1 MRCSKMTE
9 EFMRANPEK
18 YYFDYKELI
27 LQCITEYETIETF
40 YDRIQKVLPKCLK
53 NLQIDIKLFE
63 TTHKRYEIPIL
74 FAEIIYIIVREAAKD
89 SSTNSFVS
97 LLKNNKFNKLSFDN
111 KLKFII
117 MVFDELKKDYPTH
130 IEVIE
135 KVEFN
140 FLYPYYNVKDLMN
153 FKDKLCQIESLIEL
167 PLIGYDK
174 EINDFFHG
182 IFTQSEGK
190 IEEKYK
196 EQYNK
201 LIKHA
206 GHQLAEQLW
215 SLRGSTYLLL
225 QDNELN
231 ECFEKLKADIENLK
245 QVLTRV
251 ERESKE
257 AHKNHLLYFDV

>member
-1 MRCSKMTE
+1 MTE
-9 EFMRANPEK
+9 EFMKANPEK

-27 LQCITEYETIETF
+27 LQSLTEYETAETF
-40 YDRIQKVLPKCLK
+40 YERIQKVLPKCLK

-63 TTHKRYEIPIL
+63 TSHKRYKIPIL

-111 KLKFII
+111 KLKFVT
-117 MVFDELKKDYPTH
+117 MVFDELKKDYPSH
-130 IEVIE
+130 IEFIE

-153 FKDKLCQIESLIEL
+153 FCYELNQIKKLIEL
-167 PLIGYDK
+167 PLIGYDD

-182 IFTQSEGK
+182 LFTQVSEK
-190 IEEKYK
+190 VKEEYK

-201 LIKHA
+201 HIEHA
-206 GHQLAEQLW
+206 GHQLVEQLW

-225 QDNELN
+225 QDNELD
-231 ECFEKLKADIENLK
+231 ECFEKIKSDIENLK

-251 ERESKE
+251 QKESKE